1 MEKLLAFVPK
11 KKGTILDV
19 ACGKGATTRYPS
31 KYYNPR
37 DVTGINISEKQ
48 LDRCRVNAPGCNF
61 FLMNA
66 TELAFPDE
74 SFDNIVCVEAA
85 FHFNTREKFLHAAS
99 HVLKRGGR
107 LVLSDILR
115 RYRKVRHPRGVAAN
129 YVRDLRQY
137 RNLFFYAGFKQVEII
152 DATFECWISFHRH
165 ALQSL
170 RNRFYRGEID
180 RPTFLQRRRV
190 LIRRSRCDETQLYY
204 VLVGAQKA
212 C

>member
-1 MEKLLAFVPK
+1 MRAPTSEGANELVTAINDHYDKVMFSPVARKRYGGSDFHNNGYWDHATETPREACENLMEKLLAFVPK

-19 ACGKGATTRYPS
+19 ACGKGATTRYLL

-99 HVLKRGGR
+99 HMLKPGGR

-115 RYRKVRHPRGVAAN
+115 RYRKGASPARSCSE
-129 YVRDLRQY
+129 LR
-137 RNLFFYAGFKQVEII
+137 E
-152 DATFECWISFHRH
+152 
-165 ALQSL
+165 
-170 RNRFYRGEID
+170 
-180 RPTFLQRRRV
+180 
-190 LIRRSRCDETQLYY
+190 RSAP
-204 VLVGAQKA
+204 V
-212 C
+212 